1 MGVSASAISRV
12 TGVEVSYKNFNA
24 GKAALLPQRL
34 AIVGPGNSGIA
45 YSTKKYECESS
56 AALVAERYGYG
67 SPLHLAALQLFPQSG
82 NGASFPVT
90 IYPVAE
96 GTSAVAAAGSLG
108 ITGTATANQDM
119 ICSRRSSPRRT

>member
-24 GKAALLPQRL
+24 GNAALLPQRL
-34 AIVGPGNSGIA
+34 AIVGPGNSGVA

-67 SPLHLAALQLFPQSG
+67 SPLHLACLQLFPQSG
-82 NGASFPVT
+82 HNLIVRS
-90 IYPVAE
+90 AE
-96 GTSAVAAAGSLG
+96 
-108 ITGTATANQDM
+108 
-119 ICSRRSSPRRT
+119 